1 MEPTA
6 RLFQCRLCRSQAVI
20 CSKCDHGQIYC
31 SDACST
37 AARVKSMKLAGAR
50 YQATFIG
57 KRNHAARQARYRKHQ
72 NQLVTH
78 HSSTLALQCASM
90 LQLENNAKKIEIDH
104 GKIALICCFCHKP
117 VSAWFRNDF
126 LQRRNS
132 KKIFRLAANPQAP

>member
-1 MEPTA
+1 
-6 RLFQCRLCRSQAVI
+6 
-20 CSKCDHGQIYC
+20 
-31 SDACST
+31 
-37 AARVKSMKLAGAR
+37 MKLAGAR

-78 HSSTLALQCASM
+78 HTSNPVPQCASM
-90 LQLENNAKKIEIDH
+90 QQLENDAKKSERAQQ
-104 GKIALICCFCHKP
+104 KTVLICCCCHKP
-117 VSAWFRNDF
+117 VSSWLRNDF